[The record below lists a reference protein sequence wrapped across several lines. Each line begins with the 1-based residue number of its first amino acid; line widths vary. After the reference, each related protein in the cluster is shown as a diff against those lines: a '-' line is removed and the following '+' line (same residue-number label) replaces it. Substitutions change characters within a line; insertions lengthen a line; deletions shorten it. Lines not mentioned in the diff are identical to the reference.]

1 MGNIGVAGRLVF
13 MGWVIHSLIR
23 GKIILTISGKGQGFP
38 GIGPLPTLGPF
49 MLALELLS
57 HWWACYLM
65 LILYNEHTMKLIVH
79 GSRLFRHLGPS

>member
-1 MGNIGVAGRLVF
+1 

-49 MLALELLS
+49 MVSLRTVVTLVG
-57 HWWACYLM
+57 M
-65 LILYNEHTMKLIVH
+65 LFNANTL
-79 GSRLFRHLGPS
+79 